1 MKQAFHSRKTKSLSK
16 DESDRVLRAGR
27 AYHMAVETL
36 GTPDKARRCLS
47 KANAALGGVAAI
59 TLLDTETGR
68 RQVENILEHVAFGD
82 AVV

>member
-1 MKQAFHSRKTKSLSK
+1 
-16 DESDRVLRAGR
+16 
-27 AYHMAVETL
+27 MAVETL